1 MSLADVVSSGI
12 LTVYSDVSSTMA
24 GVMVNLC
31 FVPSTVTLVRLSGLI
46 FLLFLNHSTFW
57 LGLDSSHSRVTD
69 SSAGQVVSL
78 RGWVKVTLGSVGG
91 TRSGSHQGSKVMDT
105 IHCLDIEGACYKLI
119 GTHLKDN
126 SYEHGSS
133 SNVL

>member
-12 LTVYSDVSSTMA
+12 LTVYSDVSSTVA

-46 FLLFLNHSTFW
+46 FLPFLNHSTFW

-78 RGWVKVTLGSVGG
+78 RGWVKVTLASVGG
-91 TRSGSHQGSKVMDT
+91 RRSRSQPGSKVMGT
-105 IHCLDIEGACYKLI
+105 IQCLDIERACYGLI
-119 GTHLKDN
+119 STHLKDN
-126 SYEHGSS
+126 SQ
-133 SNVL
+133 

>member
-1 MSLADVVSSGI
+1 MSLADVVSSAI
-12 LTVYSDVSSTMA
+12 LTVYSDVSSTVA

-46 FLLFLNHSTFW
+46 FLPFLNHSPFW

-78 RGWVKVTLGSVGG
+78 RGWVKVTLGSVGDI
-91 TRSGSHQGSKVMDT
+91 HKVRVT
-105 IHCLDIEGACYKLI
+105 AGVK
-119 GTHLKDN
+119 G
-126 SYEHGSS
+126 HGYYI
-133 SNVL
+133 LFGH